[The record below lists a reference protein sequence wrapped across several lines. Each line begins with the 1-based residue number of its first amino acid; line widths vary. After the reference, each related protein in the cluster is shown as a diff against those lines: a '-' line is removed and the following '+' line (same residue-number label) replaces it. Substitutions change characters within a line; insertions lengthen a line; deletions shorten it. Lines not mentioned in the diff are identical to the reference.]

1 MIEIDN
7 PIKYTLFFFII
18 ISYILFIIKPK
29 FMFDENKNF
38 KNFGLNNKE
47 TIFPF
52 WLVNIVLALFIYLI
66 IILNKE
72 NFIGK

>member
-1 MIEIDN
+1 
-7 PIKYTLFFFII
+7 
-18 ISYILFIIKPK
+18 
-29 FMFDENKNF
+29 MFDENKNF
-38 KNFGLNNKE
+38 KNFGLYDKE